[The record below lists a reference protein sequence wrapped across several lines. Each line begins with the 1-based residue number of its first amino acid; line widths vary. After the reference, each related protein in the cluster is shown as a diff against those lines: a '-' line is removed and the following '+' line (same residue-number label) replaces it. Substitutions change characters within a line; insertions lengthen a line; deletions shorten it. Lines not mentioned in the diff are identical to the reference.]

1 MKRKLLTLTFLL
13 ATMGFASYIIPGAF
27 MIAPVE
33 AADSYPQKEVRLII
47 PYSPGG
53 ATDVIFRLTG
63 KEAEQYFGRSIVPV
77 NMAGAGATLG
87 SRHVKDAK
95 PDGYTVLGS
104 HDTIATSNLSGAVD
118 YSYDAFEPIALLTKT
133 INMAGTYADHPVD
146 SAAEIAQY
154 VADNP
159 GKVTFGMTPSST
171 DHFFWAQFLQTAGIP
186 MEKVRLVSYPG
197 TSDQAAALLAKEID
211 FAMLDMPTARSFFD
225 SDALK
230 SIGVAH
236 DERMDSLPDVPTLR
250 EQGIDMVHYTNRGL
264 FAPKG
269 TAGPILATLE
279 SAFQKALKNADLQQ
293 RINEE
298 LGSIVSFIPREK
310 YKEYLNQ
317 SEASLSAAAT
327 SIGFK
332 NK

>member
-1 MKRKLLTLTFLL
+1 MKRKLTTFTLLL
-13 ATMGFASYIIPGAF
+13 ATMGIASHSLSGSSLFAKA
-27 MIAPVE
+27 E
-33 AADSYPQKEVRLII
+33 AGDAYPQKEVRLVI

-63 KEAEQYFGRSIVPV
+63 KEAEQYLGQSVVPV

-104 HDTIATSNLSGAVD
+104 HDTIATSYLSGAVN

-133 INMAGTYADHPVD
+133 INMAGTYTDHPVS
-146 SAAEIAQY
+146 SADGIAQY

-171 DHFFWAQFLQTAGIP
+171 DHFFWAQFLNAAGIP

-197 TSDQAAALLAKEID
+197 TSDQVAALLAKEID
-211 FAMLDMPTARSFFD
+211 FAMLDMPTARSFFK

-230 SIGVAH
+230 SIGIAH

-269 TAGPILATLE
+269 TAEPVLTTIE
-279 SAFQKALKNADLQQ
+279 SSFQKALESKALQQ
-293 RINEE
+293 RINDE

-310 YKEYLNQ
+310 YKKYLNR
-317 SEASLSAAAT
+317 SEDELSAAAE

-332 NK
+332 E